1 MEIFTVIV
9 LALSAGSVFLLSFI
23 CLSNP
28 GKANNVAN
36 RWLSVFLFCF
46 GLTLL
51 ADIAHML
58 GLDTLYLRLTV
69 LSEIT
74 RFAMAPALYL
84 SVSYFTATDRKFRRP
99 DLWHFTPCL
108 LFAINCFPAL
118 IPGFAGPLLLNRV
131 DASFPAVAPYIRT
144 FMFLVIKLQVIIYWV
159 GAYARLVHHRKN
171 VRLIYSF
178 PAPVELQWLKYFL
191 LGLLFMVLLWFNEV
205 FFHIAWIESYSPL
218 GYLAA
223 IYFIS
228 YFALHQREI
237 YPFPARAVEDIGKI
251 IHERNHKARQE
262 RVASDKIDALKARLV
277 VMMESEKCFLD
288 PELGLPALAERMNL
302 SSHELSYVLNNGF
315 GATFFDFVNRYRVE
329 EAKKLLQDDRHRHLS
344 MVGIAYEAGFNS
356 KTTFNTTFKKMT
368 GQSPTSFKKTTAAG
382 EGLQHSPSVS

>member
-1 MEIFTVIV
+1 MFTVVV

-28 GKANNVAN
+28 GKANFFAN

-51 ADIAHML
+51 ADIAHTL
-58 GLDTLYLRLTV
+58 TFDTQYLRLTV

-74 RFAMAPALYL
+74 RFGMAPALYL
-84 SVSYFTATDRKFRRP
+84 SVSYFTAADRKFRRA
-99 DLWHFTPCL
+99 DLLHFIPCL
-108 LFAINCFPAL
+108 LFTLNCFPVL
-118 IPGFAGPLLLNRV
+118 VPGLSGPLLLNRV
-131 DASFPAVAPYIRT
+131 AASFPVMVPYIRI
-144 FMFLVIKLQVIIYWV
+144 FMFLVIKLQVIIYWI
-159 GAYARLVHHRKN
+159 GAYTRLARHRKN
-171 VRLIYSF
+171 VRLIYSS

-191 LGLLFMVLLWFNEV
+191 LGLLFMVLLWFNEA
-205 FFHIAWIESYSPL
+205 FFHIAWIESFSPL

-228 YFALHQREI
+228 HFALQQREI
-237 YPFPARAVEDIGKI
+237 YPFPAPAVEDIGAI
-251 IHERNHKARQE
+251 IHERNHKARHE
-262 RVASDKIDALKARLV
+262 RVAADKIEALKVRLV
-277 VMMESEKCFLD
+277 LIMETEKHFLD
-288 PELGLPALAERMNL
+288 PELGLPTLAEKMNL

-315 GATFFDFVNRYRVE
+315 GTTFFDFVNRYRVE
-329 EAKKLLQDDRHRHLS
+329 EAKKLLQDDRYRHLS

-368 GQSPTSFKKTTAAG
+368 GQSPTEFKKATPADG
-382 EGLQHSPSVS
+382 RQHSPSVA